1 MRKPR
6 RTLAVVASKLEDAVS
21 AMQSP
26 ALYFSAY
33 YDNKTDFDLL
43 AEKVNEIVSHYD
55 KVLGWWSVKEFNGD
69 YKLGVVV
76 YQDQKA
82 ADYDRKKGVNYERS
96 CF

>member
-21 AMQSP
+21 TMQSS

-33 YDNKTDFDLL
+33 YDNKTDLELL
-43 AEKVNEIVSHYD
+43 SEKLSEIVSHYG
-55 KVLGWWSVKEFNGD
+55 KILGWWSVKEFDGD
-69 YKLGVVV
+69 FKLGVVV

-82 ADYDRKKGVNYERS
+82 ADHDRKKGVKYERC